1 MMNACEALPLSKEQN
16 SERFQEFNLRFNL
29 QLPLSL
35 LIEAL
40 THPSYKSVDSN
51 AQDNQRLETLGDSVI
66 DLLVLDWLYHKNV
79 MTEGI
84 LTKKRAEI
92 VQNTT
97 LAEIGKDLQI
107 GLILRCAPAYTIQER
122 DIADTVEAIFGAL
135 YVSNGLES
143 CQSLLLRLFGD
154 LLDSV
159 LIKDEISSGSS
170 PDINEHNPKN
180 QLQEFFQQ
188 RHLPRPVYQLL
199 KREGTD
205 HDPQY
210 WYLCQGRYQKEI
222 LEGKGSGRT
231 KKEAQKKAALE
242 LYTKLLQ
249 LENQGKLD

>member
-1 MMNACEALPLSKEQN
+1 MSVSQN
-16 SERFQEFNLRFNL
+16 SDPFEKFNHYWNL
-29 QLPLSL
+29 QLPLVL

-40 THPSYKSVDSN
+40 THPSYKSVDPN

-66 DLLVLDWLYHKNV
+66 DLLVLEWLYHKNV

-107 GLILRCAPAYTIQER
+107 GLILRCAPAYTLQEK

-135 YVSNGLES
+135 YVANGLDS

-154 LLDSV
+154 LLNCV
-159 LIKDEISSGSS
+159 LINDEISSSS
-170 PDINEHNPKN
+170 PDFNEHNPKN

-188 RHLPRPVYQLL
+188 RHLPGPVYQLL
-199 KREGTD
+199 KREGTV

-210 WYLCQGRYQKEI
+210 WYLCQGRYQDKA
-222 LEGKGSGRT
+222 LEGKGSGRS
-231 KKEAQKKAALE
+231 KKEAQKKAALD
-242 LYTKLLQ
+242 LYQKLLQ
-249 LENQGKLD
+249 LENQETLD